1 MELDSSI
8 HLVALLEIGLGCTV
22 NNKIATVLNSL
33 AFVSEVEHGLTLL
46 YVWPELMLLDADSA
60 IYLIVR

>member
-8 HLVALLEIGLGCTV
+8 HLVVLLEIGLGCTV

-33 AFVSEVEHGLTLL
+33 AFVSEVEHGSTLL
-46 YVWPELMLLDADSA
+46 YTSGLN
-60 IYLIVR
+60 